1 MKMNQFQ
8 HLTHRK
14 CSACHARV
22 FLCLCVLWR
31 LLYASKSAINPKS
44 ASTTATL
51 PMPMPSSG
59 VQQRMLLPLELI
71 YELLLWVPSTNCRAR
86 RLLLNNSLF
95 FHFITG
101 SKNGKNWKRPLPV
114 LNLDEQLFEN
124 EGYLG
129 FRALLPRIHSDLAR
143 LQPIFTSPLTLA
155 PFMNAFVENAHG
167 GHSLYALLSLDQ
179 SLLSPVQTLEKSRL
193 ALQRAIN
200 REKNSSFSTLIF
212 HPLSAKAFDVV
223 EISLDQRIIKDI
235 EQCEIAVQQMMR
247 RLTDALDNAAR
258 GLLNFLL

>member
-1 MKMNQFQ
+1 MPGCSSVFVCYGGCSTRQRVP
-8 HLTHRK
+8 LT
-14 CSACHARV
+14 
-22 FLCLCVLWR
+22 
-31 LLYASKSAINPKS
+31 PKS

-59 VQQRMLLPLELI
+59 VKQQMLLPLELI
-71 YELLLWVPSTNCRAR
+71 YELLLWVPSTDCRAR

-114 LNLDEQLFEN
+114 LNLDEQFFEN

-129 FRALLPRIHSDLAR
+129 FRALLPRIHSDSAR

-167 GHSLYALLSLDQ
+167 GYSLYALLSLDQ

-193 ALQRAIN
+193 ALQKATK
-200 REKNSSFSTLIF
+200 RENSSFSTLIF
-212 HPLSAKAFDVV
+212 HPLPAKAFDVV

-235 EQCEIAVQQMMR
+235 ELCEIAVQEMMR

-258 GLLNFLL
+258 GFLNFLL